1 MSSVSYSLKNRG
13 VRLVSADEAWV
24 ATKDGGRRLN
34 PKYQFVG
41 KIDTKIPNMVISTS
55 DKRKPSFRG
64 DTADLN
70 STAKRQIVDHF
81 YDENG
86 RRNRRTVAYFGIEK
100 QPPAGTAPAKAPK
113 SKSQAKKKSIG
124 GTPSGF

>member
-13 VRLVSADEAWV
+13 VRLIPADEAWV
-24 ATKDGGRRLN
+24 PGKNGEYRLN

-41 KIDTKIPNMVISTS
+41 RIDTKIPNMVISAS
-55 DKRKPSFRG
+55 DKRKPSYRG
-64 DTADLN
+64 DTSELN

-100 QPPAGTAPAKAPK
+100 QPPADSEAAKSRSSTSKPK
-113 SKSQAKKKSIG
+113 KNSTG

>member
-34 PKYQFVG
+34 TKYQFVG
-41 KIDTKIPNMVISTS
+41 KIDTKIPNMVISAS

-100 QPPAGTAPAKAPK
+100 QPPAGTEPVKAPK
-113 SKSQAKKKSIG
+113 SKSKAKKNSTG

>member
-1 MSSVSYSLKNRG
+1 MSSVLYSLKNRG
-13 VRLVSADEAWV
+13 VRLVSADEALV
-24 ATKDGGRRLN
+24 STKSGGRRLN

-41 KIDTKIPNMVISTS
+41 KIDTKLPNMVISAA
-55 DKRKPSFRG
+55 DKRKPSYRG
-64 DTADLN
+64 DTVDLN
-70 STAKRQIVDHF
+70 ATAKRQIVDHF

-100 QPPAGTAPAKAPK
+100 HPPESSPTTKTHSAT
-113 SKSQAKKKSIG
+113 SKPKKKITG

>member
-1 MSSVSYSLKNRG
+1 M
-13 VRLVSADEAWV
+13 SADEAWV
-24 ATKDGGRRLN
+24 PTKDGGRRLN

-41 KIDTKIPNMVISTS
+41 KIDTKIPNMVISAS
-55 DKRKPSFRG
+55 DKRKPSYRG
-64 DTADLN
+64 DTSELN

-100 QPPAGTAPAKAPK
+100 QPPAGSEAAKSRSSTSKPK
-113 SKSQAKKKSIG
+113 KNSTG

>member
-24 ATKDGGRRLN
+24 PTKDGGRRLN

-41 KIDTKIPNMVISTS
+41 KIDTKIPNMVISAS
-55 DKRKPSFRG
+55 DKRKPSYRG
-64 DTADLN
+64 DTSELN

-100 QPPAGTAPAKAPK
+100 QPPADSETAKSRSSTSKPK
-113 SKSQAKKKSIG
+113 KNSTG